1 MHYHHNNNKNG
12 GNSTNSTKEK
22 NGSNEESASANK
34 SHHSLT
40 SYLYLFLEEVLFLK
54 ERGLVEVYQIHDT
67 NNVIHNNN
75 DTMQNNVYDLKLPSP
90 FPHSNSSLVPS
101 TSFLHH
107 ELDVKKISTPEL
119 YSLLSVN
126 NIPFPVYLVYA
137 HLRTQTF
144 IVLRHFPYR
153 SLVVMN
159 NNENNAMNKKEGID
173 REKDDHYD
181 EQQHNTKSKEVTSTT
196 AINNNN
202 KNGKEA
208 EQSEETMLHNQRNQ
222 SMLLQE
228 QKSLKTFLRMEAF
241 HLKPPLMLSDLNTAT
256 NKECTISFDIYKPK
270 SDFRRSSPGKPDFYV
285 SVLNFN
291 SHTTTFSQLYNFVSE
306 PLIVPSISHHDNLK
320 NNQYY
325 QSLIV
330 DSKND
335 KENENVE
342 EKVPIKLGLVSD
354 SGTVIM
360 FGITLGEI
368 ANIAS
373 TTTDKNDESTTTSK

>member
-1 MHYHHNNNKNG
+1 MHYHHNNNNNND
-12 GNSTNSTKEK
+12 GNSTNSKK

-67 NNVIHNNN
+67 NSAIHNYN

-90 FPHSNSSLVPS
+90 SPHSSSSLVPS

-173 REKDDHYD
+173 REKDNHYD

-202 KNGKEA
+202 NVEET
-208 EQSEETMLHNQRNQ
+208 EQSEEAMLHNQRNQ

-228 QKSLKTFLRMEAF
+228 QKSLKTFLRTEAF
-241 HLKPPLMLSDLNTAT
+241 HLKPPLMLSHLNTGT
-256 NKECTISFDIYKPK
+256 NNECTISFDIYKPK

-306 PLIVPSISHHDNLK
+306 PLNVPSISHHDNLK

-330 DSKND
+330 DSKNKKD
-335 KENENVE
+335 ENENIE

-368 ANIAS
+368 ANIS
-373 TTTDKNDESTTTSK
+373 TTTTDKNDESTTTSK